1 MKGILKRQLTVLKKD
16 ESTHKKINITIEDEA
31 ERLEIKFR
39 YNPRVT
45 TDENDINNS
54 FKKEICEMTEEE
66 RIFLKNRYLNGQEIL
81 KNLATLS
88 LYHDGDYIGCGHRGC
103 SEEKIILS
111 KEKSSPGYKK
121 ISDIKG
127 KWEMIISLH
136 GINTDIMNIS
146 LEAEWM

>member
-1 MKGILKRQLTVLKKD
+1 MERIFKKHFTVSKKD
-16 ESTHKKINITIEDEA
+16 ESTHKKINIIIDDEA
-31 ERLEIKFR
+31 DRLEIKFQ
-39 YNPRVT
+39 YASKVT
-45 TDENDINNS
+45 SSEEDINNS

-66 RIFLKNRYLNGQEIL
+66 RIFIKDRYLKGEEIL

-103 SEEKIILS
+103 SEEKIIIS
-111 KEKSSPGYKK
+111 KEESSPGYKK
-121 ISDIKG
+121 TSDIKG

-146 LEAEWM
+146 LEAEWI